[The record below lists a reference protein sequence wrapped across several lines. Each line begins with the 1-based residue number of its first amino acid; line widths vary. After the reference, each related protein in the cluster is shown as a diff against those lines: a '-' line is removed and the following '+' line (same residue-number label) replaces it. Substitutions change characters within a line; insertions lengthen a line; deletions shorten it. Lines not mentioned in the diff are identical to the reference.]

1 MDPLHT
7 FFLLLAGVA
16 GGVISTLA
24 GGAAVI
30 TFPALLATG
39 ISPVLAT
46 ATNMVALAPGNL
58 LAALYDRAQLPPL
71 GRSFAGLVAAS
82 TAGALVGALLLLL
95 TPERMFAALI
105 PLLLG
110 FATVLF
116 AYAGRV
122 SAWLRGRALAREAGC
137 RDWSTIITW
146 LLPVSVYGGY
156 FGAGVGVL
164 VLGVVSV
171 GTGGD
176 YRSANVT
183 KNLVICINS
192 GIVSTF
198 FATQAL
204 VAWPQ
209 ALVMMVGVPVGAVLG
224 VRIARVLPNGVARS
238 LVVGVGALL
247 TVAFAWRYW
256 L

>member
-1 MDPLHT
+1 MDLPHIA
-7 FFLLLAGVA
+7 FLLLAGVA

-46 ATNMVALAPGNL
+46 ATNMAALVPGNF
-58 LAALYDRAQLPPL
+58 LAVLYDRAQLPPL
-71 GRSFAGLVAAS
+71 GRSFLALIATSAIGAVAGG
-82 TAGALVGALLLLL
+82 TLLLL
-95 TPERMFAALI
+95 TPERVFAALV

-116 AYAGRV
+116 AFAGRI
-122 SAWLRGRALAREAGC
+122 SAWLRERAAARGDHGH
-137 RDWSTIITW
+137 DWSRMIAW

-156 FGAGVGVL
+156 FGAGLGVL

-171 GTGGD
+171 ATGGD

-183 KNLVICINS
+183 KNLVVSINS
-192 GIVSTF
+192 AVVSAF

-209 ALVMMVGVPVGAVLG
+209 ALVMMAGVPIGALLG
-224 VRIARVLPNGVARS
+224 VRIARILPNAVARS
-238 LVVGVGALL
+238 LVVVVGAVL

>member
-1 MDPLHT
+1 MDLPHIL
-7 FFLLLAGVA
+7 FLFIAGIA

-24 GGAAVI
+24 GGAAII

-39 ISPVLAT
+39 ISPVFAT
-46 ATNMVALAPGNL
+46 ATNM
-58 LAALYDRAQLPPL
+58 AALVPGSFLAVLCDRTQLPPL
-71 GRSFAGLVAAS
+71 GRSFL
-82 TAGALVGALLLLL
+82 ALIATSVVGAVAGGLLLLH
-95 TPERMFAALI
+95 TPERVFETLV

-116 AYAGRV
+116 AFAGRI
-122 SAWLRGRALAREAGC
+122 SAWLRERALARGERGHN
-137 RDWSTIITW
+137 WSRMIAW

-156 FGAGVGVL
+156 FGAGLGVL

-171 GTGGD
+171 ATGGD

-183 KNLVICINS
+183 KNLVVSINS
-192 GIVSTF
+192 AVVSTF

-204 VAWPQ
+204 VIWPQ
-209 ALVMMVGVPVGAVLG
+209 ALVMMAGVPIGALLG
-224 VRIARVLPNGVARS
+224 VRIARILPSAVARS